1 MPTSHPDPIRRLCK
15 RLALLGLAALPA
27 LASASTLP
35 TPSLA
40 NIVTELNRQQATYTS
55 VRQALFGLNADGSAN
70 AGSLG
75 SLSWNPSHD
84 SSYWTVLDSSSNQP
98 ILPANWRYRGASAS
112 GGETLA
118 VTGTHPGTQGRY
130 AAFGGN
136 PLGVPGNA
144 VMDKLMLNTLA
155 WLTRRSSP
163 AELAG
168 LRVVTAHLPGAETYW
183 FSHETKVRSW
193 LAERVPG
200 VLLNGRRSADQADN
214 LCDGAKL
221 DACLQ
226 EADLLV
232 IGRESVLHERVAT
245 HEFAFQVLAREAV
258 SFNEF
263 RRFPLLKAL
272 DWLETN
278 FRPYNPEKEVQV
290 GLFRVPIPKVDMG
303 AFREAV
309 ANALVHRDY
318 HRLGAVHV
326 RLDDHGLTISNPGGL
341 VDGVTLHNLLT
352 TAPRPRNPALA
363 DAMKRIGIVERSG
376 RGVDKIYRGM
386 LRFGRPEP
394 DYSRTDS
401 NSVVLQLATVEADEV
416 FLQLIIGQENR
427 LSGTALPIDSL
438 IALAVL
444 REQKRLGM
452 DELAQHIHRDSTQ
465 ARRTLESLVEAGL
478 VQPHGNT
485 RNRSYTLSA
494 EVYQAKGQH
503 VAYTRQAG
511 FSSLQNEQMVL
522 SHVRHHGQIRRSE
535 VIDLCHL
542 TDDQAAKL
550 LKRLKDEGRL
560 VKSGERRWTFYTLN
574 ELL

>member
-1 MPTSHPDPIRRLCK
+1 MSVRRNNPSHPLPPAETLTVEFKSDRK
-15 RLALLGLAALPA
+15 RLSDTDLVEALVGLANTEGGELWLGVEDDGHATGLHPDHAALLGLAGLVAARTSPAMQVNVESVDVDGLKVARIRVPKAQGEVATQAGVYLRRRIKHDGTPECVPMLPHERISRA
-27 LASASTLP
+27 SSFGLVDVSAQPVLGCTLADFDPLERER
-35 TPSLA
+35 L
-40 NIVTELNRQQATYTS
+40 
-55 VRQALFGLNADGSAN
+55 RQAVQKYGGDRVLLELDDEALDGALGFSTRTP
-70 AGSLG
+70 AG
-75 SLSWNPSHD
+75 
-84 SSYWTVLDSSSNQP
+84 
-98 ILPANWRYRGASAS
+98 
-112 GGETLA
+112 
-118 VTGTHPGTQGRY
+118 
-130 AAFGGN
+130 
-136 PLGVPGNA
+136 
-144 VMDKLMLNTLA
+144 
-155 WLTRRSSP
+155 
-163 AELAG
+163 
-168 LRVVTAHLPGAETYW
+168 
-183 FSHETKVRSW
+183 
-193 LAERVPG
+193 ERVPTLAG
-200 VLLNGRRSADQADN
+200 
-214 LCDGAKL
+214 
-221 DACLQ
+221 
-226 EADLLV
+226 LLV

-326 RLDDHGLTISNPGGL
+326 RLDDHGLTVSNPGGL

-394 DYSRTDS
+394 DYSRTDR

-550 LKRLKDEGRL
+550 LKRLKDDGRL
-560 VKSGERRWTFYTLN
+560 VKSGERRWAFYTLN